1 MGLGDQRLSVA
12 RGACLIAAL
21 MISQPH
27 EANRNDNSRRTQNAR
42 LLEELIASHGVRLR
56 RQAQRHSKLA
66 EEAEDALQNA
76 YALFLERYHGRL
88 PALPYL
94 LTTIK
99 HSAWQLGRDA
109 PRRHERSAQGLNGP
123 DSDPWELFPGDCPGP
138 EELAERHEEAE
149 RRWAAILELKADE
162 RRALLL
168 FTAGLTYSEIAE
180 LNGWTATKVNRCIA
194 EGRAALRSA
203 LAD

>member
-1 MGLGDQRLSVA
+1 VF
-12 RGACLIAAL
+12 AAL

-27 EANRNDNSRRTQNAR
+27 EADRNDNPRRAQNAR
-42 LLEELIASHGVRLR
+42 LLEELIASHGALLR
-56 RQAQRHSKLA
+56 RQAARHSKLA
-66 EEAEDALQNA
+66 TDTEDALHDA

-99 HSAWQLGRDA
+99 HSAWALGRG
-109 PRRHERSAQGLNGP
+109 PTRRHERSAQGMLGP
-123 DSDPWELFPGDCPGP
+123 DSDLDPMERFSEDGPGP
-138 EELAERHEEAE
+138 EALAERHAE
-149 RRWAAILELKADE
+149 TERWRAAMLALKPDE

-168 FTAGLTYSEIAE
+168 LGAGLSYREIGE
-180 LNGWTATKVNRCIA
+180 LNEWTYTKVNRCVA
-194 EGRAALRSA
+194 EGRAALRSR